1 MVGETRQMK
10 KEIRRPKVK
19 RKAMAA
25 LVIIIL
31 ILAVGS
37 RVGLGKDKEQP
48 QLNPAQI
55 LQRLEEVLSNQQ
67 EMFKQFEE
75 VKQELEIIRVRA
87 SR

>member
-19 RKAMAA
+19 RKVMAA
-25 LVIIIL
+25 LVSIIL

-37 RVGLGKDKEQP
+37 RVGLGKDKEEP
-48 QLNPAQI
+48 QLDPAQI
-55 LQRLEEVLSNQQ
+55 LQRLEEVLTNQQ

>member
-1 MVGETRQMK
+1 MVGETRQIK

-31 ILAVGS
+31 TIALGS
-37 RVGLGKDKEQP
+37 RVGLGKDKEEP
-48 QLNPAQI
+48 QLDPAQI
-55 LQRLEEVLSNQQ
+55 LQRLEEVLTNQQ